1 MSNADDRRKL
11 YALCSDFIM
20 ENGIHCPEDIAQV
33 DHIIAN
39 AYDFL
44 EEMCE
49 LIGYAEFT
57 DEGDEPEE
65 D

>member
-11 YALCSDFIM
+11 YALCSDFIT
-20 ENGIHCPEDIAQV
+20 ENGIHCPEDIVQA

-49 LIGYAEFT
+49 LIGYAEFV
-57 DEGDEPEE
+57 DEGDEPE
-65 D
+65 DD